1 MKNYFSFNISLK
13 TILAF
18 MEFFSNITIY
28 KFDEN
33 NNKLRQIKVPIN
45 FASKEHYISVLSSL
59 GIKKDDNTTT
69 TPVYF
74 DLALPRMACSI
85 TGLNYDSQRQLN
97 KLNKIRFNHKYT
109 FMPVPYEMTID
120 LFISTKTVYDLF
132 QIIEQI
138 IPFFSPSISL
148 DIKLHPEIDAISVP
162 IYLQSVMLD
171 IPEEF
176 ATEELRILNATL
188 SFTAKIY
195 YFIPER
201 ISKEILEI
209 DINYFD
215 LDTMKKL
222 EKYTM
227 KAINTEP
234 LYPPDERDKEP
245 VKTEVKEG

>member
-1 MKNYFSFNISLK
+1 
-13 TILAF
+13 
-18 MEFFSNITIY
+18 MEFFNKISIY
-28 KFDEN
+28 KFDER

-45 FASKEHYISVLSSL
+45 FASKEHYIAALSSI
-59 GIKKDDNTTT
+59 GIKKDDNTQTT

-85 TGLNYDSQRQLN
+85 TGINYDSQRQLN
-97 KLNKIRFNHKYT
+97 KLNKIRLKNHKFT

-120 LFISTKTVYDLF
+120 LFIASKTIFDLF

-148 DIKLHPEIDAISVP
+148 DINLYPDLEPISIP
-162 IYLQSVMLD
+162 IYLQSIALD

-176 ATEELRILNATL
+176 ATEDLRILNATL
-188 SFTAKIY
+188 SFSAKIY

-201 ISKEILEI
+201 ISKEILEV

-215 LDTMKKL
+215 MDTLKKL
-222 EKYTM
+222 EKYVI
-227 KAINTEP
+227 KAINPEP
-234 LYPPDERDKEP
+234 IYPPNERYKEP
-245 VKTEVKEG
+245 VKTEIEDGK